1 MEDEDYLV
9 YLERLASDDMGANER
24 EMDFDYEN
32 FLHHVREDGKSYVFE
47 SVDPHTGLPISV
59 KYESYLDDPPTT
71 TNDRSNVGRRRS
83 NYENKAQNLFNSDGG
98 GDGVV
103 RGGKH
108 AGVEGEALYDESYKY
123 FISRAMMH
131 GESVILDLGDDR
143 FVEYERRDH
152 AGANADNDGC
162 GGVCHCPVVV
172 VVVVILCEC
181 CIVCCVCVWEMF

>member
-1 MEDEDYLV
+1 MNLAMEDEDYLV
-9 YLERLASDDMGANER
+9 YLERLASDGMGANER

-59 KYESYLDDPPTT
+59 KYESYLDDPPR

-83 NYENKAQNLFNSDGG
+83 NFDNKAQNRFNLDGG
-98 GDGVV
+98 RDGVV
-103 RGGKH
+103 KGGKH
-108 AGVEGEALYDESYKY
+108 AGAGGEALYDESYKY

-152 AGANADNDGC
+152 AGANADNDGRGDER
-162 GGVCHCPVVV
+162 GGVCHCPA
-172 VVVVILCEC
+172 VVVVILCLWC
-181 CIVCCVCVWEMF
+181 GKCFD